1 MLVYE
6 YNVWYIDGIMSTWTN
21 VYFSQFKLFFFHF
34 TKLPTQHTM
43 IANTKYSLK
52 KYVRQKQYVC
62 NMFSTIIQSFVKLP
76 SATFFALWP

>member
-1 MLVYE
+1 MYIFMLVYE

-43 IANTKYSLK
+43 IANTKK
-52 KYVRQKQYVC
+52 NEQQKQYVC
-62 NMFSTIIQSFVKLP
+62 NMFSTIIQSFVKFP
-76 SATFFALWP
+76 SATFFTLWP